1 MSELAKVLR
10 KQREFPVKIGKFTFT
25 VRRPTDVEAIEIHTK
40 AMDFSQLAQAYVVGW
55 DGVTEDDI
63 RGGGGSTVASPFDLE
78 DWREWCADRPDF
90 WQPIGNAL
98 WEKYSQH
105 IQKAEAVAKN

>member
-1 MSELAKVLR
+1 MSELAKALR

-25 VRRPTDVEAIEIHTK
+25 VRRPKDTEAIEIHEK
-40 AMDFSQLAQAYVVGW
+40 RMDFSELASKFVCGW
-55 DGVTEDDI
+55 SGVTEDDI
-63 RGGGGSTVASPFDLE
+63 KGGGGSMVEPPFDLE
-78 DWREWCADRPDF
+78 DWQEWCADRPDF